1 MQYPSAAVQ
10 RVVELFTSLPGI
22 GRRTALRLTFFL
34 LRQTPEFI
42 ESFAEALRNL
52 KQQVRYC
59 SQCFTFTETD
69 PCPICASPQRDR
81 SLLCVV
87 EEPMDVL
94 AIERTGEYRG
104 LYHVLHGVLN
114 PLNGVGPE
122 ELKVRELVARISS
135 GVAEVILALS
145 PTVEGDVT
153 AQYLAR
159 LLKPLGVRVTRIAQ
173 GVPMGSALEFMDEAT
188 LSRALSGRHPME

>member
-1 MQYPSAAVQ
+1 
-10 RVVELFTSLPGI
+10 
-22 GRRTALRLTFFL
+22 
-34 LRQTPEFI
+34 
-42 ESFAEALRNL
+42 
-52 KQQVRYC
+52 
-59 SQCFTFTETD
+59 
-69 PCPICASPQRDR
+69 
-81 SLLCVV
+81 
-87 EEPMDVL
+87 MDVL

-122 ELKVRELVARISS
+122 ELRVRELVARISS

-159 LLKPLGVRVTRIAQ
+159 LLRPLGVRVTRIAQ

-188 LSRALSGRHPME
+188 LSRALSGRHPVE

>member
-1 MQYPSAAVQ
+1 MKYPSATVE
-10 RVVELFTSLPGI
+10 RVVELFSALPGI
-22 GRRTALRLTFFL
+22 GRRTAQRLTFFL
-34 LRQTPEFI
+34 LRQPPEFVHA
-42 ESFAEALRNL
+42 FAEALL
-52 KQQVRYC
+52 QLSQQVRTC
-59 SQCFTFTETD
+59 SQCFTFTDTD
-69 PCPICASPQRDR
+69 PCPICASEKRDR
-81 SLLCVV
+81 SLICVV
-87 EEPMDVL
+87 EDPTDVL

-114 PLNGVGPE
+114 PLGGIGVE
-122 ELKVRELVARISS
+122 ELRIRELVARI
-135 GVAEVILALS
+135 GPEVKEVILALS

-173 GVPMGSALEFMDEAT
+173 GVPLGSALEFMDEAT

>member
-10 RVVELFTSLPGI
+10 KVVELFTSLPGI

-34 LRQTPEFI
+34 LRQAPEFV

-52 KQQVRYC
+52 KRHVRYC

-69 PCPICASPQRDR
+69 PCPICASPQRDH

-122 ELKVRELVARISS
+122 ELRVRELVVRISS

-159 LLKPLGVRVTRIAQ
+159 LLRPLGVRVTRIAQ

-188 LSRALSGRHPME
+188 LSRALSGRHPVE